1 MYISY
6 LGNLSQ
12 DFQADTVC
20 TTVQDNPIICSPPE
34 YFNIQPI
41 PVTYKMTPPEFIA
54 GHCSEDN
61 FEKLLS
67 KINIPCTKPEIRK
80 VKPAERVI
88 RKTQGNEI
96 RDVTQTLSLP
106 YVLAQV
112 REFKVSGVNNVHHM
126 SIDVSGKRWVSDNIG
141 NLVEI
146 DLQGNQLQSFQ
157 TSVGSEGYHTMT
169 QDGDLMYTESDNKM
183 IKRITLDT
191 KEIVELIKT
200 GDWKPLSIHS
210 PT

>member
-1 MYISY
+1 M
-6 LGNLSQ
+6 
-12 DFQADTVC
+12 
-20 TTVQDNPIICSPPE
+20 
-34 YFNIQPI
+34 
-41 PVTYKMTPPEFIA
+41 TYKITPSEFID
-54 GHCSEDN
+54 GHCSEDDV
-61 FEKLLS
+61 EKLLS
-67 KINIPCTKPEIRK
+67 KINIPCTEPEIRK

-112 REFKVSGVNNVHHM
+112 REFKVSGVNNVYHM
-126 SIDVSGKRWVSDNIG
+126 STDVSGKRWVSDNIG

-146 DLQGNQLQSFQ
+146 DLQGNQLPSFQ

-169 QDGDLMYTESDNKM
+169 QDGDLMYTEGDNRM

-191 KEIVELIKT
+191 DDIVELIGNQSAYT
-200 GDWKPLSIHS
+200 P